1 MKLHLYPQIHQSL
14 LSLLLIIFILII
26 LFGREK
32 NSLSFGLEPFS
43 LSLDKDFAFIPLFFF
58 LYIFKVSIIILLRG
72 VLLL

>member
-14 LSLLLIIFILII
+14 LLLSLLKFILFFP
-26 LFGREK
+26 FGREK
-32 NSLSFGLEPFS
+32 SSLSFGLEPFS